1 MHLHMTISAI
11 LCGLLAG
18 ATCAAQQRSLAVV
31 WDGIQAFEQAT
42 TDNAMAA
49 SVTARTRTGGVTMP
63 SVLLHP
69 TNHGR
74 ATAQY
79 PPLEHRPRP
88 GERMFLLTY
97 AGIREGFD
105 WDDEDNP
112 PDGARFYVLAD
123 GEEVART
130 EVAAHMWMPLVAL
143 LHEAPQHEPAV
154 FVTTITLATDAGP
167 DENSNYDWAHFGEP
181 VVVAVDGRP
190 LPQGTAVGGSSGVVI
205 ARLQDGAGSLIAE
218 GLDAEGNPVPDA
230 VATGD
235 APAGADHAFV
245 RFDFARYEQCV
256 RWRWRAEGVQVA
268 EVWGGSW
275 EPSLVIEHLGPA
287 QAVTFAGEPR
297 RMRVAVRNTGKGAL
311 LPQHAAEVI
320 CNGVR
325 APLGHIPPDGVAVV
339 EFALDAE
346 GAAAPERIEATVRWG
361 EHRGSMTVDG
371 PPPAWPPLPELPAGR
386 PQGAE
391 VTELN
396 ADYLLI
402 QNPHVRWLIWTGRAG
417 LGALVYAWIDDGW
430 ELAGAVDP
438 WLEIVLS
445 ETGGGGPA
453 FADPRAE
460 MEDGRAVLRGAA
472 TTDEGLRCRLLA
484 ELPPDSPALRVVLEI
499 EAVRATELAALRG
512 PAVRAGDRG
521 PGPDKGIAIFPGLE
535 YLEAE
540 EPSSSDRDLAPPL
553 HKRWTPHRFK
563 VTVPMMMVE
572 TREGGPVVAVVWD
585 ATQRWDGEHIAPGA
599 SFASPDFLTHQDN
612 HLLQLMLPSVPEFI
626 PEHRRRAEEP
636 LRLEQGA
643 TWRLEQHIIAARPEP
658 DATAAMRWFEDL
670 VGYPEAEDW
679 PRSFEEEIALC
690 RHGFMHTVWDEETQ
704 KSRHVVGWG
713 PANAPGFA
721 TLMLMDARAVA
732 EGKAKEQV
740 MERVNLIAEQTLRE
754 QGAAGLASG
763 ALCHIM
769 RWEFPYHWGHLPGA
783 LAGMRDA
790 AHSALRSQEADGGW
804 GFQPGERQREL
815 GEPGTRVS
823 GICGR
828 NAYTLAKWAAI
839 SGEPEV
845 LAGMHRALESL
856 RRYKVPRGAQGWECP
871 ILQPDVLASAYA
883 LRACVWAYMATGDEQ
898 LLEDARFW
906 ARTGLPFQ
914 YAWDDGE
921 RPGMRYSSIPV
932 FGSTF
937 YVHTWIGLPVQ
948 WCGLVYAYG
957 LQELMRFDADDIWR
971 RQVEG
976 MTVSAMHQQWDMDN
990 EELAGSYPDAFG
1002 DWFTRRVPVFINP
1015 ENIQL
1020 NLLAMQGLD
1029 PGLRAVPVSLD
1040 GGLVHVTAPADI
1052 AVTPQ
1057 PDGLRIEANYL
1068 PGEIMYL
1075 TLAPVAPTAAAALL
1089 AGDMAL
1095 ERVDDLPP
1103 GSVGWTYNQD
1113 LRILS
1118 VGLRCDGEGRAALT
1132 ARGIERSVIEA
1143 PVRTERWEFEADAQG
1158 WTAANACEVTW
1169 HEGAMRITA
1178 RGHDPYATSGSAEID
1193 AERHKHLRLRA
1204 RMSAGSQV
1212 GLFWRSTASQ
1222 AWGPD
1227 KEVKATL
1234 HGDGQW
1240 REIVFDLRGH
1250 LLWAGTVMQIR
1261 LDIEPPNVP
1270 PGTTLDVDWIRPE

>member
-1 MHLHMTISAI
+1 MHCLMTISAI
-11 LCGLLAG
+11 LCGLLACANVG
-18 ATCAAQQRSLAVV
+18 AEQRSLAVV
-31 WDGIQAFEQAT
+31 WDGIETFDQAT
-42 TDNAMAA
+42 AENAMSARA
-49 SVTARTRTGGVTMP
+49 RVRATAGGVTKV
-63 SVLLHP
+63 SVYLHP
-69 TNHGR
+69 NTRGL
-74 ATAQY
+74 ATVAY

-97 AGIREGFD
+97 AGIRDGFD
-105 WDDEDNP
+105 WDDEENP

-123 GEEVART
+123 GEQVART
-130 EVAAHMWMPLVAL
+130 ELAAHMWMPLVAE
-143 LHEAPQHEPAV
+143 LHEAPAHEPAV
-154 FVTTITLATDAGP
+154 FVTTLTLATDSGP
-167 DENSNYDWAHFGEP
+167 DENANYDWAHFGEP
-181 VVVAVDGRP
+181 VVVAVDGRH
-190 LPQGTAVGGSSGVVI
+190 LPPGAAVDGSGGVLI
-205 ARLQDGAGSLIAE
+205 AGLDGGAGSLIVE
-218 GLDAEGNPVPDA
+218 GLDAQGNPLPDA
-230 VATGD
+230 VASAD
-235 APAGADHAFV
+235 APEGADHAFV
-245 RFDFARYEQCV
+245 RFDFATVEECV
-256 RWRWRAEGVQVA
+256 AWRWRAEGAQVA
-268 EVWGGSW
+268 EAWGGSW
-275 EPSLVIEHLGPA
+275 EPRLVIEHLGPA
-287 QAVTFAGEPR
+287 QAVSFVGEPR
-297 RMRVAVRNTGKGAL
+297 TMRVAVRNTGKGAL
-311 LPQHAAEVI
+311 LAEHGAEVV

-325 APLGHIPPDGVAVV
+325 AALGHIPPDEVGVV
-339 EFALDAE
+339 EFTLDA
-346 GAAAPERIEATVRWG
+346 GAGAPERIEATVRWG
-361 EHRGSMTVDG
+361 EHRASLTVDG
-371 PPPAWPPLPELPAGR
+371 PPPAWPSLPAVPAGR
-386 PQGAE
+386 PQGSQARQ
-391 VTELN
+391 VN

-402 QNPHVRWLIWTGRAG
+402 QNPHVRWLIWTGRPG
-417 LGALVYAWIDDGW
+417 LGALVYTWIDDDW

-445 ETGGGGPA
+445 ETAAVSPPLV
-453 FADPRAE
+453 DLRAE
-460 MEDGRAVLRGAA
+460 VEDGRAVLRGAA
-472 TTDEGLRCRLLA
+472 TTDEGLACRIVA
-484 ELPPDSPALRVVLEI
+484 ELPPDSPALRVALEV

-521 PGPDKGIAIFPGLE
+521 PGADKGIAIFPGLE
-535 YLEAE
+535 YLENE

-572 TREGGPVVAVVWD
+572 TRDGGPVMAVIWD

-612 HLLQLMLPSVPEFI
+612 HLMRLMLPSVPEFI
-626 PEHRRRAEEP
+626 PEHGHRTEEP

-643 TWRLEQHIIAARPEP
+643 TWRLEQHILAARPEP

-690 RHGFMHTVWDEETQ
+690 RHGFMHTVWDEETH

-732 EGKAKEQV
+732 RGEAKEQV
-740 MERVNLIAEQTLRE
+740 MERVKLIGEQTLTE

-783 LAGMRDA
+783 LTGMRDN

-845 LAGMHRALESL
+845 LAGMQRAMECL
-856 RRYKVPRGAQGWECP
+856 RRYRVPRGAQGWECP

-898 LLEDARFW
+898 LLDDARFW

-921 RPGMRYSSIPV
+921 RPGMRYASIPV

-957 LQELMRFDADDIWR
+957 LQELMRFDPDDIWR

-1002 DWFTRRVPVFINP
+1002 DWFTRRVPVFIGP

-1029 PGLRAVPVSLD
+1029 PGLRTVPVGFG
-1040 GGLVHVTAPADI
+1040 GGLVQVTAPADLS
-1052 AVTPQ
+1052 VTAQ
-1057 PDGLRIEANYL
+1057 DDGLLIEASYL

-1075 TLAPVAPTAAAALL
+1075 TLAPVAPTAQASFVAD
-1089 AGDMAL
+1089 GVAL
-1095 ERVDDLPP
+1095 ERADDLPP
-1103 GSVGWTYNQD
+1103 GSLGWTYNEQ

-1118 VGLRCDGEGRAALT
+1118 VGVRCDGEGKTALT
-1132 ARGIERSVIEA
+1132 ARGIERTVIEA
-1143 PVRTERWEFEADAQG
+1143 PVRTERWEFETDAQG

-1169 HEGAMRITA
+1169 HEGALRITA
-1178 RGHDPYATSGSAEID
+1178 RGHDPYATGGAADID
-1193 AERHKHLRLRA
+1193 ADRHKRLRLRA
-1204 RMSAGSQV
+1204 RMTGGSQV
-1212 GLFWRSTASQ
+1212 GLFWRSTVSE
-1222 AWGPD
+1222 AWGPN

-1234 HGDGQW
+1234 EGDGQW
-1240 REIVFDLRGH
+1240 REIVFDLGGH
-1250 LLWAGTVMQIR
+1250 PLWAGTVVQIR
-1261 LDIEPPNVP
+1261 LDIEPPDVP